1 MAVRVT
7 TYMSN
12 DTMPA
17 QIGLHQYDELQFQP
31 GQSSNAH
38 NTTCCRASVNAER
51 SIPHQPTQHDHSH
64 TNPSNAIE
72 SRRSDRE
79 AHDGSHYNAASQHP
93 HTHQAHAAFCFSHTN
108 SVCSRDR
115 QTEHRS
121 NEHHDEGTGH
131 GGSHANNHSVR
142 IILILLEQEANK
154 RGETQR
160 KHKQC
165 ATIHTIMI
173 SIMPLRKVPATC
185 APNNEAPRNSKMA
198 AMMMAC
204 RTLTA
209 RDPTEV
215 PNCTPPHTI
224 IAKNH

>member
-1 MAVRVT
+1 MMNCNSNLVSQATPT
-7 TYMSN
+7 TPLVVEPVSMLSARYLTNQLS
-12 DTMPA
+12 T
-17 QIGLHQYDELQFQP
+17 I
-31 GQSSNAH
+31 
-38 NTTCCRASVNAER
+38 
-51 SIPHQPTQHDHSH
+51 IPTPTHRMLLSPDA
-64 TNPSNAIE
+64 AIE
-72 SRRSDRE
+72 KPMMAPTTMRQVST
-79 AHDGSHYNAASQHP
+79 